1 MEANVIYRIV
11 NGDERAFDA
20 FMDFYSGALYRY
32 AYGVVGNRE
41 DAEEVVSDVFV
52 EIWKNRKGLLEIE
65 SMQAYL
71 YTITYR
77 KAVSML
83 RHTSGRADSV
93 SLDGLENFTASTL
106 TAPDQSLISREEL
119 DALNRAIESL
129 PPKCRHVFY
138 LAKIER
144 LPYNEISRMLDVS
157 LATVNYHV
165 GYAMN
170 HLKKLLGPG
179 GKNILS
185 LLLLYL
191 ATNNF

>member
-1 MEANVIYRIV
+1 MEANIIYRII

-20 FMDFYSGALYRY
+20 FMDHYSGALYRY

-52 EIWKNRKGLLEIE
+52 EIWNRRKSLLQIE
-65 SMQAYL
+65 SLQAYL

-77 KAVSML
+77 KAVSVL
-83 RHTSGRADSV
+83 RHLSGRPANV
-93 SLDGLENFTASTL
+93 SLDDLENFTMSTL
-106 TAPDQSLISREEL
+106 TAPDQALISREQL
-119 DALNRAIESL
+119 DALNEAIESL

-144 LPYNEISRMLDVS
+144 LPYNEIVNMLGVS

-170 HLKKLLGPG
+170 HLKKILGPG
-179 GKNILS
+179 GKNLLS
-185 LLLLYL
+185 VLLLYL
-191 ATNNF
+191 AFNNF

>member
-1 MEANVIYRIV
+1 MEANIIYRIV
-11 NGDERAFDA
+11 NGDERAFDT
-20 FMDFYSGALYRY
+20 FMDYYSGALYRY

-83 RHTSGRADSV
+83 RHTSSRPVNV
-93 SLDGLENFTASTL
+93 SLDDLENFTVSPLA
-106 TAPDQSLISREEL
+106 APDQSLISREEL
-119 DALNRAIESL
+119 DALNNAIDSL

-144 LPYNEISRMLDVS
+144 MPYGEIVKMLGVS

-165 GYAMN
+165 GYAMT
-170 HLKKLLGPG
+170 HLKKILGPG

-185 LLLLYL
+185 LLMLGL
-191 ATNNF
+191 ACDNF